1 MISRTWSQKSIAFCL
16 AVAVLSVYSMV
27 VLATPGQTGQTG
39 PSGELSVSGE
49 VTVNGQSAISGATVF
64 SDSTIETTAKGS
76 SAVVSLGK
84 LGRVE
89 LMPGTV
95 MKLNFNETSVTGT
108 LNSGRVRLST
118 PAGVSASV
126 MTKDGAAVADGNQA
140 SVFMVDTE
148 CGNTIVATQTGNVE
162 LRAGDKTT
170 QIAAGSQDTAGT
182 AAPGTR
188 CTRLKTEGMK
198 GIGGGALAAL
208 LLAAGGAVAAAIL
221 AGRSENNDL
230 NFGGTVTVVS
240 PTK

>member
-1 MISRTWSQKSIAFCL
+1 MISRTWSRKSIAFCL

-27 VLATPGQTGQTG
+27 VLATPGQMGQTG
-39 PSGELSVSGE
+39 PSGELSATGQVM
-49 VTVNGQSAISGATVF
+49 VNGQNAISGATIF
-64 SDSTIETTAKGS
+64 SGSTVETTAKGS

-89 LMPGTV
+89 VLPDTT
-95 MKLNFNETSVTGT
+95 MKLSFTETSVTVNLDG
-108 LNSGRVRLST
+108 GRARIST
-118 PAGVSASV
+118 PAGVTASV
-126 MTKDGAAVADGNQA
+126 ITKDGSALASGNQA
-140 SVFMVDTE
+140 NVFTVDTE
-148 CGNTIVATQTGNVE
+148 CGNTIVATQAGNVE

-170 QIAAGSQDTAGT
+170 QIAAGTQDTAGQ

-188 CTRLKTEGMK
+188 CTRLRTEGMK

-208 LLAAGGAVAAAIL
+208 LLAAGGAIAAAIL

>member
-1 MISRTWSQKSIAFCL
+1 MISRTWSRKSIAFCL

-27 VLATPGQTGQTG
+27 VLATPGQMGQTG
-39 PSGELSVSGE
+39 PSGELSVSGQ

-64 SDSTIETTAKGS
+64 SDSTITTAANS
-76 SAVVSLGK
+76 SAVLSLGK
-84 LGRVE
+84 LGRIE
-89 LMPGTV
+89 LLPGST
-95 MKLNFNETSVTGT
+95 MKVSFNETSITGM
-108 LNSGRVRLST
+108 LDAGRARIST
-118 PAGVSASV
+118 PAGVSASIT
-126 MTKDGAAVADGNQA
+126 TKDGLAMADAKQA
-140 SVFMVDTE
+140 NVFTVDTE
-148 CGNTIVATQTGNVE
+148 CGNTIVATQSGNVE

-170 QIAAGSQDTAGT
+170 QIAAGTQDTAGQ

-188 CTRLKTEGMK
+188 CTRLKTEGMR
-198 GIGGGALAAL
+198 GLGGGALAAL